1 MNGFW
6 SHQPQIVV
14 VFLGLCLLTALLNV
28 LYLRRLDQSPEP
40 SSWPHLSVLVPAR
53 NEANN
58 IEACVRSL
66 LQQDY
71 PDFEVIVLNDHST
84 DGTPSILAR
93 LTREFDHLRVL
104 QGAPLPDG
112 WLGKHWA
119 CQQLAEA
126 ATGELLLFTDADTR
140 FAPGALRQSVAAFL
154 AEGADLLT
162 AFPRE
167 EAITWGERL
176 IVPVIAFGIVSF
188 LPLALVQKF
197 RWSALSVSVGQFMLF
212 RRSALE
218 AIGGYRAVRQNVVD
232 DVALGRLIIQQGFRW
247 RLMDA
252 TRQVTCRMYH
262 GFWEAVDGFT
272 KNVFAVFD
280 YHILF
285 YLLAWLWV
293 AQAFLLPPFAILARA
308 LHMPLEF
315 FPHSLAVLATAEAL
329 LLWGI
334 AYKRFGYPVYWAL
347 LYPLSLFLF
356 TLIALR
362 SLVFTLTGQAAWKE
376 RLLTPPAWRW

>member
-1 MNGFW
+1 MSVYW
-6 SHQPQIVV
+6 SHQPQIIV
-14 VFLGLCLLTALLNV
+14 VFLGLALLTAVMNFF
-28 LYLRRLDQSPEP
+28 YLRRFDQYPQPEH
-40 SSWPHLSVLVPAR
+40 WPRLSVLIPAR
-53 NEANN
+53 NEAAN

-84 DGTPSILAR
+84 DRTPLILAR
-93 LTREFDHLRVL
+93 LAREFEHLRVL
-104 QGAPLPDG
+104 SGAPLPPG

-119 CQQLAEA
+119 CQQLVEA
-126 ATGELLLFTDADTR
+126 ASGELLLLTDADTR
-140 FAPGALRQSVAAFL
+140 HAPNTLCHSVAALL
-154 AEGADLLT
+154 AEDADLVT
-162 AFPRE
+162 AFPHE
-167 EAITWGERL
+167 ETLTWGERL
-176 IVPVIAFGIVSF
+176 IVPVIAFSIVSF
-188 LPLALVQKF
+188 LPLALVQKL

-212 RRSALE
+212 RRTALE

-232 DVALGRLIIQQGFRW
+232 DVALGRLIIQNGFRW

-252 TRQVTCRMYH
+252 THHVTCRMYH
-262 GFWEAVDGFT
+262 GFWDAVEGFT

-285 YLLAWLWV
+285 YLIAWLWV
-293 AQAFLLPPFAILARA
+293 AIAFLLPPLVVFARA
-308 LHMPLEF
+308 MHMPLEF
-315 FPHSLAVLATAEAL
+315 FPHSLAVLATGEAL

-334 AYKRFGYPVYWAL
+334 AYKRFGFPVYWAI
-347 LYPLSLFLF
+347 LYPLSLFVF